1 MLGVSFRHTSPR
13 TTRYKSARSCGCLS
27 TSAIISGPTRAL
39 PAATCGPETAIS
51 LTDEVGNR
59 LRVGSRH
66 YVGEQF
72 LGRFEGGLDSWQVVG
87 EAITNHGSH
96 QFYQDQL
103 PIFGHVGPGFL
114 TSYHPEEGAANRQG
128 AFTDVHGLG
137 WPLSCLADWRWIG
150 GAQLSG
156 SVLLAD
162 GKEIVVWQ
170 WAR

>member
-1 MLGVSFRHTSPR
+1 MPFNVGDHQWANERFAGRDLR
-13 TTRYKSARSCGCLS
+13 ARN
-27 TSAIISGPTRAL
+27 RF
-39 PAATCGPETAIS
+39 S

-72 LGRFEGGLDSWQVVG
+72 LGHFEGGLDSWQVVG

-114 TSYHPEEGAANRQG
+114 TSYHPEEGAEPTRQG

-150 GAQLSG
+150 GAQCRGPSTG
-156 SVLLAD
+156 RRQGNRGLA
-162 GKEIVVWQ
+162 